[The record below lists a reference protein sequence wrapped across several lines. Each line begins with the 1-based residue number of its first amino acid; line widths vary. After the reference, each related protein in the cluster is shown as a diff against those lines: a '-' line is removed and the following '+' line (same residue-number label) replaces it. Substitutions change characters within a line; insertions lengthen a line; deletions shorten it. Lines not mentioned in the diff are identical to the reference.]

1 MTPHLE
7 PPDDIS
13 QQTTLFIYVSKCIY
27 IYIYIC
33 IYIYRISPSI
43 VGNPVASPI
52 CSGAVVPFLSM
63 FRFLLMITDYVFFDE
78 YIYIYIYR

>member
-27 IYIYIC
+27 VYIYIH
-33 IYIYRISPSI
+33 RVSPSI

-63 FRFLLMITDYVFFDE
+63 FRFLLMITDYVFLMN
-78 YIYIYIYR
+78 I